1 MWRCSMR
8 GEILRAS
15 LIHFQSHIQKHRV
28 NVEVML
34 RNPTALPEHTDLM
47 DAIEKEL
54 AIIAE
59 YQDKIEA
66 LKLFPV
72 FDGKEHD

>member
-1 MWRCSMR
+1 MR

-72 FDGKEHD
+72 FDGKKDE

>member
-1 MWRCSMR
+1 MR

>member
-1 MWRCSMR
+1 MR

-15 LIHFQSHIQKHRV
+15 LIHFQSHVQKHRV

-72 FDGKEHD
+72 FDGKKDE

>member
-1 MWRCSMR
+1 MR
-8 GEILRAS
+8 DEILRAS
-15 LIHFQSHIQKHRV
+15 AIHFQSHIQKHRV

-59 YQDKIEA
+59 YQDKLEA
-66 LKLFPV
+66 LKLFPI
-72 FDGKEHD
+72 FDGKKHD

>member
-1 MWRCSMR
+1 MR

-54 AIIAE
+54 AYIDE

>member
-1 MWRCSMR
+1 MR

-15 LIHFQSHIQKHRV
+15 MVHFQSHIQKHRV

-34 RNPTALPEHTDLM
+34 RNPTALPEHTDIM

>member
-1 MWRCSMR
+1 MR
-8 GEILRAS
+8 DEILRAS
-15 LIHFQSHIQKHRV
+15 AIHFQSHIQKHRV

-59 YQDKIEA
+59 YQDKLEV
-66 LKLFPV
+66 LKLFPI
-72 FDGKEHD
+72 FDGKKHD

>member
-1 MWRCSMR
+1 MRNELLKASM
-8 GEILRAS
+8 
-15 LIHFQSHIQKHRV
+15 IHFQSHVQKHRM

-34 RNPTALPEHTDLM
+34 RNPTALPDHTDIM

-54 AIIAE
+54 DIIAE

-66 LKLFPV
+66 LKLFPIYGDEV
-72 FDGKEHD
+72 